1 MQFLLYMYS
10 DKPACVTGRQYPFAI
25 VTEPTLLTCDS
36 VTFAHDIVFSV
47 VTSTFPTWL
56 MSTFPY
62 LVGGYIFL
70 PGWRVHFPGCRV
82 HFSGRIGHFRDW
94 PVQFPSPGWRVHL
107 IS

>member
-36 VTFAHDIVFSV
+36 VTFAHDIVLSV

-56 MSTFPY
+56 MSNFHTWLAGIFSY
-62 LVGGYIFL
+62 LVGAYIFL
-70 PGWRVHFPGCRV
+70 VAE
-82 HFSGRIGHFRDW
+82 
-94 PVQFPSPGWRVHL
+94 
-107 IS
+107 